1 MVSGAG
7 ISAIVYPDAGAVTVI
22 ARKKSGADESQSATI
37 KPGQTVHQFD
47 FLGVDKSAVIEVLAF
62 TDGNRCYITPVAP

>member
-1 MVSGAG
+1 VVSGAG

-37 KPGQTVHQFD
+37 KPGQTVHPFD